1 MKIIT
6 MKKHFLFL
14 LFLTPLIINTS
25 ELDYRLGL
33 KKAIVTENEE
43 GVKSILK
50 TLRPQTIPEVL
61 PITVHSVN
69 SWTKNPIFL
78 DTNPNILRL
87 LIDANVSINRYDQV
101 GTFARFPVEE
111 HHRYEN
117 IALLLS
123 KGSPYSKWH
132 TLQHAINKKKD
143 PRIICAL
150 LISGAPPLYDYP
162 GMQYRGDHP
171 IHVNCFNNLREQI
184 NESIDPTH
192 NIYQRYFI
200 ALTIAQ
206 EKQKNWKNQLLEM
219 IEMYRYQE
227 QTEPVK
233 PLALQLRERSL
244 GKKFSKKDA
253 TQSTKIIFE
262 HNYKEAYSK
271 WLQERA

>member
-1 MKIIT
+1 M
-6 MKKHFLFL
+6 
-14 LFLTPLIINTS
+14 
-25 ELDYRLGL
+25 
-33 KKAIVTENEE
+33 
-43 GVKSILK
+43 
-50 TLRPQTIPEVL
+50 
-61 PITVHSVN
+61 
-69 SWTKNPIFL
+69 
-78 DTNPNILRL
+78 
-87 LIDANVSINRYDQV
+87 
-101 GTFARFPVEE
+101 
-111 HHRYEN
+111 
-117 IALLLS
+117 
-123 KGSPYSKWH
+123 
-132 TLQHAINKKKD
+132 QHAINKKKD